1 MEKAYQRLQ
10 YIFMIAAIVV
20 VAYAA
25 IVAYGILKI
34 IY

>member
-10 YIFMIAAIVV
+10 YIFMIAAIIV

-25 IVAYGILKI
+25 IVAYGIFKI